1 MLKLLVQEVATPRQS
16 GKKICAKFLQKL
28 TTHNEKLLMS
38 PTVTPS
44 KSDLSWQQD
53 TAAQI
58 PVSDK
63 ATVGEFIQ
71 ETVALTKRLFI
82 QLQRR
87 PSTLVAGIIQ
97 PLMWLLLFGALFQ
110 NAPQGL
116 FGNTSSYGQFLGAG
130 IIVFTAFAGAL
141 NAGLPV
147 MFDREFG
154 FLNRLLVAPLASRF
168 SIVAAS
174 AIYIVA
180 LSLVQVTVIV
190 TASAFLGIGLP
201 DVLGLASIGLIIFLL
216 VLGVTAL
223 SLGLAFALPG
233 HIELI
238 AVIFVTNLP
247 LLFASTALAP
257 LAFMPRWLQIVA
269 SLNPLSYA
277 IEPIR
282 YLYTHS
288 DWALSSVVMQAP
300 WASITFGTALLVLL
314 GFDVVVLLA
323 IQPLLRRRFA

>member
-1 MLKLLVQEVATPRQS
+1 MSQTVAPPN
-16 GKKICAKFLQKL
+16 L
-28 TTHNEKLLMS
+28 TDRNSTAIASSSNF
-38 PTVTPS
+38 
-44 KSDLSWQQD
+44 SDF
-53 TAAQI
+53 
-58 PVSDK
+58 V
-63 ATVGEFIQ
+63 Q
-71 ETVALTKRLFI
+71 ETVALTRRLFI

-97 PLMWLLLFGALFQ
+97 PIMWLVLFGALFQ
-110 NAPQGL
+110 NVPPGL
-116 FGNTSSYGQFLGAG
+116 FGGTQNYGQFLAAG
-130 IIVFTAFAGAL
+130 VLVFTAFGGAL

-168 SIVAAS
+168 SIVLAS
-174 AIYIVA
+174 AIFIA
-180 LSLVQVTVIV
+180 TMSLVQTAVILGM
-190 TASAFLGIGLP
+190 SAVLGSGLP
-201 DVLGLASIGLIIFLL
+201 GLLGLGLVVAIVLLL

-257 LAFMPRWLQIVA
+257 LSFMPTWLRVVA
-269 SLNPLSYA
+269 SLNPLTYA

-282 YLYTHS
+282 YIYTHA
-288 DWALSSVVMQAP
+288 DWSLGSIVMQTPFADV
-300 WASITFGTALLVLL
+300 SMGVALLVLT
-314 GFDVVVLLA
+314 GFSA
-323 IQPLLRRRFA
+323 IALISIRSLLRRSFA

>member
-1 MLKLLVQEVATPRQS
+1 MKTEINWQQVASSSTEVAATPQLS
-16 GKKICAKFLQKL
+16 DNFFG
-28 TTHNEKLLMS
+28 ELL
-38 PTVTPS
+38 
-44 KSDLSWQQD
+44 
-53 TAAQI
+53 
-58 PVSDK
+58 
-63 ATVGEFIQ
+63 Q
-71 ETVALTKRLFI
+71 ETLALTRRLFI

-97 PLMWLLLFGALFQ
+97 PVMWLVLFGALFQ

-116 FGNTSSYGQFLGAG
+116 FGATTNYGQFLAAG
-130 IIVFTAFAGAL
+130 VIVFTAFAGAL

-168 SIVAAS
+168 SIVFAS
-174 AIYIVA
+174 AIFIISQSLLQASVIVA
-180 LSLVQVTVIV
+180 
-190 TASAFLGIGLP
+190 AAAFLGAGLP
-201 DVLGLASIGLIIFLL
+201 NAVGLGAIALVVFLL
-216 VLGVTAL
+216 ALGVTAI

-257 LAFMPRWLQIVA
+257 LSFMPQWLQVIA
-269 SLNPLSYA
+269 TLNPLSYA

-282 YLYTHS
+282 HLYLHS
-288 DWALSSVVMQAP
+288 NWGLGDVVMHAF
-300 WASITFGTALLVLL
+300 WGDVTFGTALLVLL
-314 GFDVVVLLA
+314 GFALVSLLS
-323 IQPLLRRRFA
+323 IQPKLKRSLA

>member
-1 MLKLLVQEVATPRQS
+1 
-16 GKKICAKFLQKL
+16 
-28 TTHNEKLLMS
+28 MS
-38 PTVTPS
+38 RTITPS
-44 KSDLSWQQD
+44 KPDINLQPKVANQL
-53 TAAQI
+53 
-58 PVSDK
+58 PVSDNPGF
-63 ATVGEFIQ
+63 GEFVQ
-71 ETVALTKRLFI
+71 ETLALTKRLFI

-87 PSTLVAGIIQ
+87 PSTLIAGIIQ
-97 PLMWLLLFGALFQ
+97 PLMWLILFGALFQ

-116 FGNTSSYGQFLGAG
+116 FGNGLSYGQFLGAG
-130 IIVFTAFAGAL
+130 VLVFTAFAGAL

-174 AIYIVA
+174 AIYIIA
-180 LSLVQVTVIV
+180 LSLIQSVAIV
-190 TASAFLGIGLP
+190 AASAFLGAGLP
-201 DVLGLASIGLIIFLL
+201 DPVGLGIIGLIVFLL
-216 VLGVTAL
+216 VVGVTAL

-257 LAFMPRWLQIVA
+257 LSFMPRWLQVVA
-269 SLNPLSYA
+269 SVNPLSYA

-282 YLYTHS
+282 YLYLHS
-288 DWALSSVVMQAP
+288 DWSLGSIVMQSP
-300 WASITFGTALLVLL
+300 WASITFGGAILVLL
-314 GFDVVVLLA
+314 GFDAVVLLA

>member
-1 MLKLLVQEVATPRQS
+1 MSGTINTSEPLKSRS
-16 GKKICAKFLQKL
+16 
-28 TTHNEKLLMS
+28 
-38 PTVTPS
+38 
-44 KSDLSWQQD
+44 SDLHP
-53 TAAQI
+53 AREPI
-58 PVSDK
+58 PSNQLAD
-63 ATVGEFIQ
+63 FIQ
-71 ETVALTKRLFI
+71 ETLALTKRLFI

-110 NAPQGL
+110 NAPQGMMGRDL
-116 FGNTSSYGQFLGAG
+116 NYGQFLGAG
-130 IIVFTAFAGAL
+130 IIVFTAFVGAL

-154 FLNRLLVAPLASRF
+154 FLNRLLVAPLASRY

-180 LSLVQVTVIV
+180 LSLVQ
-190 TASAFLGIGLP
+190 TAAIIGMSALMGAGLPSLLGLGI
-201 DVLGLASIGLIIFLL
+201 IGLIILLL

-223 SLGLAFALPG
+223 SLGFTFALPG

-238 AVIFVTNLP
+238 AVIFVINLP

-257 LAFMPRWLQIVA
+257 LSFMPNWLQIVA
-269 SLNPLSYA
+269 CLNPLTYA

-282 YLYTHS
+282 HLYTHPQ
-288 DWALSSVVMQAP
+288 WSSIDTVLQTP
-300 WASITFGTALLVLL
+300 WGSVSFGTALLILV
-314 GFDVVVLLA
+314 GFTTFALVA
-323 IQPLLRRRFA
+323 IQPLLKRRLA

>member
-1 MLKLLVQEVATPRQS
+1 MSVTPKPDINWQPATLPQANTETTPNFFGELVQET
-16 GKKICAKFLQKL
+16 L
-28 TTHNEKLLMS
+28 
-38 PTVTPS
+38 
-44 KSDLSWQQD
+44 
-53 TAAQI
+53 
-58 PVSDK
+58 
-63 ATVGEFIQ
+63 
-71 ETVALTKRLFI
+71 ALTRRLFI

-87 PSTLVAGIIQ
+87 PSSLLASIVQ
-97 PLMWLLLFGALFQ
+97 PVMWLVLFGALFQ
-110 NAPQGL
+110 NAPKGL
-116 FGNTSSYGQFLGAG
+116 FGSTTNYGQFLAAG

-168 SIVAAS
+168 SIVFAS
-174 AIYIVA
+174 AIFIISQ
-180 LSLVQVTVIV
+180 SLLQAAVIIG
-190 TASAFLGIGLP
+190 AAAFLGAGLP
-201 DVLGLASIGLIIFLL
+201 DAMGLSAIALIVFLL
-216 VLGVTAL
+216 ALGVTAI

-257 LAFMPRWLQIVA
+257 LSFMPKWLQVIA
-269 SLNPLSYA
+269 TLNPLSYA

-288 DWALSSVVMQAP
+288 TWGLSSLVMQAP
-300 WASITFGTALLVLL
+300 WGDVTFGGALLILFGFALVALL
-314 GFDVVVLLA
+314 S
-323 IQPLLRRRFA
+323 IQPQLRRTLA

>member
-1 MLKLLVQEVATPRQS
+1 MS
-16 GKKICAKFLQKL
+16 GTI
-28 TTHNEKLLMS
+28 
-38 PTVTPS
+38 TPS
-44 KSDLSWQQD
+44 KSDINLQPDVSN
-53 TAAQI
+53 QI
-58 PVSDK
+58 PADDNPGL
-63 ATVGEFIQ
+63 GEFVQ
-71 ETVALTKRLFI
+71 ETLALTKRLFI

-87 PSTLVAGIIQ
+87 PSTLIAGIVQ
-97 PLMWLLLFGALFQ
+97 PIMWLVLFGALFQ

-116 FGNTSSYGQFLGAG
+116 FGEGTSYGKFLGAG
-130 IIVFTAFAGAL
+130 VLVFTAFAGAL

-168 SIVAAS
+168 SIVAAN
-174 AIYIVA
+174 AIYIIA
-180 LSLVQVTVIV
+180 LSLLQSVAIV
-190 TASAFLGIGLP
+190 AVAAFLGAGLP
-201 DVLGLASIGLIIFLL
+201 NPVGLAVIGLIVFLV

-257 LAFMPRWLQIVA
+257 LSFMPKWLQIVA

-288 DWALSSVVMQAP
+288 DWSLGSMVMQTP
-300 WASITFGTALLVLL
+300 WTAISFGGALLVLL
-314 GFDVVVLLA
+314 AFDTFVLLA

>member
-1 MLKLLVQEVATPRQS
+1 MSQSLTPNKLEALLAPNISS
-16 GKKICAKFLQKL
+16 GE
-28 TTHNEKLLMS
+28 EKS
-38 PTVTPS
+38 PNF
-44 KSDLSWQQD
+44 Q
-53 TAAQI
+53 A
-58 PVSDK
+58 
-63 ATVGEFIQ
+63 EFFQ
-71 ETVALTKRLFI
+71 ETLALTKRLFI

-87 PSTLVAGIIQ
+87 PSTLIAGVIQ
-97 PLMWLLLFGALFQ
+97 PFMWLILFGALFS

-116 FGNTSSYGQFLGAG
+116 FGDDFSYSKFLAPG
-130 IIVFTAFAGAL
+130 IIVFTAFSGAL
-141 NAGLPV
+141 NAGLPI

-154 FLNRLLVAPLASRF
+154 FLNRLLVAPLSSRF

-174 AIYIVA
+174 TLYIIT
-180 LSLVQVTVIV
+180 LSSIQTAVIII
-190 TASAFLGIGLP
+190 ASTMLGAGLP
-201 DVLGLASIGLIIFLL
+201 TLFGLGAIALIVFLI

-257 LAFMPRWLQIVA
+257 LSFMARWLQVVA
-269 SLNPLSYA
+269 SINPLTYA

-282 YLYTHS
+282 YLYHNP
-288 DWALSSVVMQAP
+288 DWSL
-300 WASITFGTALLVLL
+300 ASIVIHTPWFNFNFGSVLL
-314 GFDVVVLLA
+314 ILLAFDLLILLA